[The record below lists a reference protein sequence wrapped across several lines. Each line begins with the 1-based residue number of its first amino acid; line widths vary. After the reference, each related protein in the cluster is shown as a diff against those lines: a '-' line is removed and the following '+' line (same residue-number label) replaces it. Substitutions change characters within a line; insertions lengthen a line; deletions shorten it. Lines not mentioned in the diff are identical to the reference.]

1 MWPNSVIRG
10 LLVIEMGGMLA
21 WLSGYA
27 YLSLLGGLI
36 GFYEFWRLPLGIGV
50 VALLLLAFWVFEYA
64 SEGRFLAVV
73 AFVAAGAA
81 ILFADRWDGLL
92 AQILRFGLAGCALVG
107 IGASIASYSDQK
119 RDAGRPPPP

>member
-10 LLVIEMGGMLA
+10 LLVIETGGTLA

-36 GFYEFWRLPLGIGV
+36 GFEEFWRLPLGVGV
-50 VALLLLAFWVFEYA
+50 LALLLLSFWGFDYA
-64 SEGRFLAVV
+64 SEGRLLAVA

-81 ILFADRWDGLL
+81 ILFSDRWDGLL
-92 AQILRFGLAGCALVG
+92 AQVLRFGLVTCALIG
-107 IGASIASYSDQK
+107 IAASIASYSDESQG
-119 RDAGRPPPP
+119 AGGPPPR